1 MSQSKRQSER
11 QSERQSTAIAKLKF
25 KKVEEDEDFV
35 NKTNLDYITTS
46 GCFCYSPIENV
57 EKMAIVQ
64 PCGHTFHEICLGN
77 WLLKDDICPLCR
89 SIVKEIS
96 SFNRGIESIEKFK
109 KSFNLSIKI
118 FGNNDDEDYDKD
130 DEDNFQKKPPM
141 LQRQCTIMRSITCN
155 EVSFDDDDL
164 NTPSIFF
171 NSNIEGNLNGYIQRL
186 TVLPSLPN
194 TFENSNANLDI
205 NSNTQECI
213 ALFSNSIEYDGTTLG
228 TFVLSSPYSED
239 KRTNPVDCNIIV
251 DTSGSMNGK
260 KIELA
265 KEAVINA
272 ISEMPQNGRCSI
284 SIFNNTATQLTPLQ
298 QITPENKVEID
309 NLIKAIKADGNTEY
323 NHAFSLISDIFN
335 EADSGK
341 ENVNRVTVFVTDGQP
356 SDIPDYSIIEKM
368 IEKYPMM
375 KLYFI
380 TLGDGI
386 NASSVAT
393 KFLCNRHPNLSIY
406 KHCAS
411 LDDFVSFLPS
421 IFSDVCNVFAT
432 DVKITFENVK
442 PISSKAITNGDDSW
456 VINIPCIFQSSGEQ
470 FAFECTSEIPRI
482 KIEYKK
488 NDSLVNLVAVEDT
501 RRTLDKFKEW
511 SIMRHINL
519 KVNSICYDNSMDPSE
534 KKKECEKILESL
546 IPGEYY
552 QEIYDRIN
560 KRIEIITML
569 TTRNY
574 GRVNNNL
581 NNSILEENLEEGST
595 ERSYSQRISREVSK
609 R

>member
-1 MSQSKRQSER
+1 M
-11 QSERQSTAIAKLKF
+11 RQSTATAKLKF
-25 KKVEEDEDFV
+25 QKIEEDEDFV
-35 NKTNLDYITTS
+35 DKTNLDYITTS
-46 GCFCYSPIENV
+46 GCFCYSPIGNV

-77 WLLKDDICPLCR
+77 WLLKDGICPLCR
-89 SIVKEIS
+89 NIVKEIS

-118 FGNNDDEDYDKD
+118 FGNNDDEDD
-130 DEDNFQKKPPM
+130 DEDDFQKKSPM
-141 LQRQCTIMRSITCN
+141 LQRQYTNMRSITCN
-155 EVSFDDDDL
+155 ELSFDDDDDL

-171 NSNIEGNLNGYIQRL
+171 NLNIENNLNGYIQGL

-194 TFENSNANLDI
+194 TFENSNANFNI
-205 NSNTQECI
+205 NSNTEECI
-213 ALFSNSIEYDGTTLG
+213 GLFSNSIEYDGTTLG

-239 KRTNPVDCNIIV
+239 KRTNPLDCNIIV
-251 DTSGSMNGK
+251 DASGSMTGK

-272 ISEMPQNGRCSI
+272 TSEMPQNGRCSI
-284 SIFNNTATQLTPLQ
+284 SLFNNTATQLTPLQ

-335 EADSGK
+335 EADLGT
-341 ENVNRVTVFVTDGQP
+341 ENVNRVTVFVTDGEP

-442 PISSKAITNGDDSW
+442 PISSKAIKNDDGSW
-456 VINIPCIFQSSGEQ
+456 VINNPCIFQSSGEQ

-482 KIEYKK
+482 KIEYKR
-488 NDSLVNLVAVEDT
+488 NDSLVNLTAVEDT
-501 RRTLDKFKEW
+501 KRTLDRFSAW
-511 SIMRHINL
+511 SLMRYINL
-519 KVNSICYDNSMDPSE
+519 KVNNICYDNSNQPSE

-546 IPGEYY
+546 IPEEFGEYY
-552 QEIYDRIN
+552 QEIYDSIK
-560 KRIEIITML
+560 KRIKIITML

-574 GRVNNNL
+574 GRVNNDL
-581 NNSILEENLEEGST
+581 NNSILEETLKEGST
-595 ERSYSQRISREVSK
+595 QRSYSERISREVSE